1 MLRAVIFDFDGVI
14 TDSEILHLRAFN
26 QVLAR
31 HGMEITKEDYYKD
44 YLGLTDLDLLNLLVD
59 KSLLKADAREII
71 NLAEQKKQIFE
82 KLAKAEG
89 SIIEGVRDFLQM
101 LKQNNIPMAICSGA
115 LLTEIELILEEGRL
129 RSFFEVIVSA
139 EQVKKGKPNPEG
151 LLLTLQKL
159 NSNVIPAQA
168 GIQNPILPNHCIVI
182 EDSHWGLKAAKAAG
196 MHTVAI
202 TNSYDADQL
211 AMAEKVVTQLSEL
224 SIGDLQHLCA

>member
-26 QVLAR
+26 QALAQ

-44 YLGLTDLDLLNLLVD
+44 YLGLTDLDLFNLLVD
-59 KSLLKADAREII
+59 KSLLKADAREIA
-71 NLAEQKKQIFE
+71 NLAAQKKQIFE

-89 SIIEGVRDFLQM
+89 SIIKGVQDFLQM

-115 LLTEIELILEEGRL
+115 MLAEIEVILEEARL

-139 EQVKKGKPNPEG
+139 EQVKKGKPNPDG
-151 LLLTLQKL
+151 FLLTLQKL
-159 NSNVIPAQA
+159 NQGRQIPIASED
-168 GIQNPILPNHCIVI
+168 CIVV
-182 EDSHWGLKAAKAAG
+182 EDSHWGLEAAKAAG
-196 MHTVAI
+196 MHTIAV

-224 SIGDLQHLCA
+224 SIGDLQQLCA